1 MPIARKVVAG
11 GAYTIGTVI
20 YFILGVA
27 GAAIHLWT
35 ILIALGSSGFIAA
48 LITFVAPVASQFYW
62 AYYAFATTHT
72 VFNTY
77 WIALAIYLAMWI
89 AVGILYFIGSV
100 LSPDNDV

>member
-1 MPIARKVVAG
+1 MSIVRKVATG

-20 YFILGVA
+20 YLILGIA

-62 AYYAFATTHT
+62 AYYSFETTHT
-72 VFNTY
+72 IFNTY
-77 WIALAIYLAMWI
+77 LVALAAYIALWI
-89 AVGILYFIGSV
+89 VFFLISFIAGA
-100 LSPDNDV
+100 LSPDN